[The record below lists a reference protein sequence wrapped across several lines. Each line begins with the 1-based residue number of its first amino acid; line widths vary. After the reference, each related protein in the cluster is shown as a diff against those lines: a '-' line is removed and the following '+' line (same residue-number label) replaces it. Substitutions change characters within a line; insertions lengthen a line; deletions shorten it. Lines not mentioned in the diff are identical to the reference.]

1 VSRPGARALLV
12 VALTSVAL
20 TSVARAAS
28 PNLEQVLPRGGQRG
42 TAVKVTLRGD
52 RLHDAEE
59 LLFYGPGLTAA
70 SIAVVNT
77 KTLTATLAIAP
88 DCALGEHALRVR
100 TRSGLSELR
109 TFWVGALP
117 IVAEAEPNS
126 DVAKAQA
133 VPLDV
138 TIEGAVGPE
147 DVDAFAFVGRAGQR
161 VTAEVEAMRL
171 GGPVFDP
178 VLSILDAA
186 GAEVAGG
193 DDASL
198 LGQDGVAS
206 AVLAADGR
214 YVVTLRD
221 AAYAGGDRYRYRL
234 HLGTFPRPTAAFPP
248 GARAGEEL
256 SLELLGDVAGVLSER
271 RAFAAPADPDDTTPL
286 WVERDGAAPSPL
298 RLRVGDL
305 PGATEVE
312 PNDRRRATE
321 VTLPVALHG
330 RLEAPGDE
338 DWFRFSAKKGQ
349 RLRVRAWAR
358 GLGAPVDPVLNLFE
372 KGGKD
377 VGGNDDFQGQP
388 DSELTAAIAK
398 DGEYELRVRDFQGRG
413 GPLHVYRV
421 EVAPVTSRVTLDLQT
436 YGRNSQARN
445 SLSVPRGNRMAILV
459 RVAREAVNGPVAV
472 ELAAG
477 PAGVAAVQT
486 LCAPG
491 FATVP
496 VVVEAALD
504 APLGAALARL
514 TGRVLS
520 GGGEEGGASSSSA
533 SELRQT
539 IPLTFGAPNN
549 AVYWT
554 RTVDRLALAVTEPA
568 PFRVTIVEPARLLP
582 RGGAAQVEVLVERQA
597 GFDRPV
603 IVSLLQDS
611 PGVASR
617 KDVKVDGGADRA
629 VISLTANDAAAL
641 GGWPLVAVAR
651 ADHQGELWV
660 SSQLATLQVIAPF
673 VRLALPQAVGPRG
686 ATATLAGELHVDRA
700 FTGEATARLVGL
712 PPHCAAAPLTL
723 TADARELRFTVT
735 IGPEARLGRH
745 RNIFCELVVVE
756 DGRPVTHHVGRTELR
771 VDAPQAD
778 APPPPAP
785 TSGTATRPLTRL
797 EQLRAEHAARL
808 ARARAAAAAAAE
820 REEAP

>member
-1 VSRPGARALLV
+1 MRRPGACALFVL
-12 VALTSVAL
+12 ALTA
-20 TSVARAAS
+20 VARAAS
-28 PNLEQVLPRGGQRG
+28 PDLGQVLPRGGQRG
-42 TAVKVTLRGD
+42 TEVKVTLRGD

-59 LLFYGPGLTAA
+59 LLFYGPGITAL
-70 SIAVVNT
+70 SVAVVNT
-77 KTLTATLAIAP
+77 KTVTATLAIAP

-117 IVAEAEPNS
+117 VVAEAEPNS
-126 DVAKAQA
+126 DVAKAQEVA
-133 VPLDV
+133 LDV
-138 TIEGAVGPE
+138 TIEGAIGPE
-147 DVDAFAFVGRAGQR
+147 DVDAFAFAGRAGQR

-206 AVLAADGR
+206 VVLAADGR

-256 SLELLGDVAGVLSER
+256 SLELLGDVAGVISER
-271 RAFAAPADPDDTTPL
+271 RTFAAPADPDATTPL
-286 WVERDGAAPSPL
+286 WLEREGATPSPL
-298 RLRVGDL
+298 RLRVSDL

-312 PNDRRRATE
+312 PNDRRRATA

-338 DWFRFSAKKGQ
+338 DWFRFSAQKGQ

-372 KGGKD
+372 KGGAQ
-377 VGGNDDFQGQP
+377 VVGNDDFQGQP

-398 DGEYELRVRDFQGRG
+398 DGEYELRVRDFQDRG

-421 EVAPVTSRVTLDLQT
+421 EVSPVTSRVTLDLQT

-445 SLSVPRGNRMAILV
+445 SLSVPRGNRMAVLV
-459 RVAREAVNGPVAV
+459 RVAREAVNGPVSV
-472 ELAAG
+472 ELDLASG

-496 VVVEAALD
+496 VVVEAAAD

-514 TGRVLS
+514 TGRIA
-520 GGGEEGGASSSSA
+520 EEDGASG
-533 SELRQT
+533 ELRQT

-554 RTVDRLALAVTEPA
+554 RTVDRLALAVTQPA
-568 PFRVTIVEPARLLP
+568 PFRVTIVEPVRLLP

-603 IVSLLQDS
+603 FVSLLQDS
-611 PGVASR
+611 PGAASR
-617 KDVKVDGGADRA
+617 KDVKVDKGQDRA
-629 VISLTANDAAAL
+629 VIPLTANDAAAL
-641 GGWPLVAVAR
+641 GGWPLVAVAK
-651 ADHQGELWV
+651 ADHLGELWV
-660 SSQLATLQVIAPF
+660 SSQLATLQVVAPF
-673 VRLALPQAVGPRG
+673 ARLALPQAVGPRG

-700 FTGEATARLVGL
+700 FQGEATARLVGL
-712 PPHCAAAPLTL
+712 PPHCAAPALTL
-723 TADARELRFTVT
+723 TADAREARFTVT

-745 RNIFCELVVVE
+745 RNIFCELVVLE

-778 APPPPAP
+778 APPPPPSSPGA
-785 TSGTATRPLTRL
+785 AARPLTRL

-808 ARARAAAAAAAE
+808 ARARAATPE
-820 REEAP
+820 TEAP